1 MYFLRRYSS
10 GQRGLTVNQLALAF
24 AGSNP
29 ARRTEYKI
37 PKLILGYFIFSLAT
51 GVRHLRVSR
60 LDSNTGR
67 LQVSTNLPVDFAK
80 LLRVKRGSF
89 VT

>member
-1 MYFLRRYSS
+1 
-10 GQRGLTVNQLALAF
+10 
-24 AGSNP
+24 
-29 ARRTEYKI
+29 
-37 PKLILGYFIFSLAT
+37 
-51 GVRHLRVSR
+51 VRHLRVSR